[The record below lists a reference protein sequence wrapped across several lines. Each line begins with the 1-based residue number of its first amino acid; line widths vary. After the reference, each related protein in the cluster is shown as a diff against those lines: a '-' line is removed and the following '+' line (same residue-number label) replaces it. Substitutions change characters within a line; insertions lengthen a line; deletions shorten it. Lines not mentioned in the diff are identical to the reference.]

1 MSAKQQT
8 IIGGITV
15 LGITGLICKIVAVLY
30 RIPLA
35 WLIGEQ
41 GLGTYQLVFP
51 TYNLLLTISSAGLP
65 VAISRIVSYNLAKG
79 DVRNT
84 RRTFK
89 NALLI
94 LTGIGLVGT
103 ALMIAFRTF
112 LSDRVGDPL
121 TVSGFIAIAPSVALV
136 CTMSAFRGFMQGLRN
151 MKPTAISQLIEQL
164 GKIVI
169 ALPLAYFGSKI
180 GMGET
185 GGINIGYAAA
195 GALLGTSIGEGVA
208 LLFMFLVYSRERHT
222 LDAYQQNEDIP
233 VSGWRQIN
241 KSLLSLAIPITI
253 GACIIPLAS
262 FIDSGMIV
270 NLLVGGAGFAR
281 DAARAMYGRFSG
293 YVITL
298 INVPTA
304 LALAISM
311 SMVPAISANV
321 AKNDTQAV
329 KRSTHAGLR
338 MAFLLGLPC
347 SFGMSIL
354 AKPILAMVYPFSSPE
369 ALDQT
374 AVLLA
379 YSGFTIVLFTVVQA
393 TSGILQGLH
402 KQKIPMYT
410 LLVGVCFKVLINYF
424 LIATPQ
430 INILGASIGS
440 LVCYSTSMLPN
451 LYFVHKYTG
460 LPWDPIRLFVKPLA
474 ASLLMAGILYLL
486 MLVLPGGRLIT
497 LGLILIGFAVYTGA
511 SLLIGT
517 LKKDEIIPLIKRLK
531 S

>member
-1 MSAKQQT
+1 MSAKQQS

-89 NALLI
+89 HALII
-94 LTGIGLVGT
+94 LTGIGIVGT

-121 TVSGFIAIAPSVALV
+121 TVAGFIAIAPSVAIV
-136 CTMSAFRGFMQGLRN
+136 CAMSAFRGYMQGQQD
-151 MKPTAISQLIEQL
+151 MKPTAISQLIEQV
-164 GKIVI
+164 GKIVV
-169 ALPLAYFGSKI
+169 ALPFAYLGSKI
-180 GMGET
+180 GTAGT
-185 GGINIGYAAA
+185 DGINIGYAAA
-195 GALLGTSIGEGVA
+195 GALLGTSIAEAFA
-208 LLFMFLVYSRERHT
+208 LLYMFIVYSRRRH
-222 LDAYQQNEDIP
+222 DIDDCKQDEEIP
-233 VSGWRQIN
+233 LQRWREIN
-241 KSLLSLAIPITI
+241 RKLLALAVPITI

-270 NLLVGGAGFAR
+270 NRLVDGAGVMR

-321 AKNDTQAV
+321 ARGDMAAV

-354 AKPILAMVYPFSSPE
+354 AKPLLAMVYPFSSPE

-374 AVLLA
+374 AQLLVF
-379 YSGFTIVLFTVVQA
+379 SGFTIILFTVVQA
-393 TSGILQGLH
+393 TSGILQGMH
-402 KQKIPMYT
+402 KQKIPMFT
-410 LLVGVCFKVLINYF
+410 LLIGVCFKVLINYT
-424 LIATPQ
+424 LIGTPGV
-430 INILGASIGS
+430 NILGASIGS
-440 LVCYSTSMLPN
+440 LVCYGVSMIPN
-451 LYFVHKYTG
+451 LYYVHKYTG
-460 LPWDPIRLFVKPLA
+460 MKWDPLNIFLKPLL
-474 ASLLMAGILYLL
+474 ASVVMTGVLYGL
-486 MLVLPGGRLIT
+486 MLVLPERRLIT
-497 LGLILIGFAVYTGA
+497 LGLILVGMAVYTGV

-517 LKKDEIIPLIKRLK
+517 LKKDEIKPLLKRLK
-531 S
+531 H